1 MNRIPYAAAVFGI
14 SILAIFTVFIT
25 WRAKALESALLL
37 RAQTPALTN
46 EMAPEFALPSL
57 DGQTVSLADYKGKKK
72 LIVSFW
78 ASWCGPCR
86 LEMPALRAFYERY
99 HKTSPNFEIVA
110 ISIDDDRAPA
120 EAFATQAKLPFPV
133 LLDLAG
139 KTAAAYGVESIP
151 LLYVIDESGRVIYA
165 HVGFD
170 MTLEIQLVLE
180 LGLKRGTND
189 GGETGGESSH

>member
-1 MNRIPYAAAVFGI
+1 MQRFMNRISYAAAVFGI
-14 SILAIFTVFIT
+14 AILAIFTVFIT
-25 WRAKALESALLL
+25 WRAKALESSLLL

-46 EMAPEFALPSL
+46 EMAPEFALSSL
-57 DGQTVSLADYKGKKK
+57 DGRTVSLADYKGKKK

-86 LEMPALRAFYERY
+86 LEMPALRSFYERH

-133 LLDLAG
+133 LLDPTG
-139 KTAAAYGVESIP
+139 KTAAAYDVESIP
-151 LLYVIDESGRVIYA
+151 LLYVIDE
-165 HVGFD
+165 
-170 MTLEIQLVLE
+170 
-180 LGLKRGTND
+180 
-189 GGETGGESSH
+189 